1 MSQLASHGMMT
12 MTAIYEQHDAAFK
25 NVSAYIVLKGD
36 KVVAKVAFKFGG
48 AVTAYVHWI
57 GLEMTKGR
65 AGGGGYDRQS
75 AAVAYAARKI
85 PEAPFVTMA
94 DAQERG
100 NRDAFLKAAR
110 ADGGQHWDGALRD
123 AGFTVIQAI

>member
-1 MSQLASHGMMT
+1 MT
-12 MTAIYEQHDAAFK
+12 KIYEQHDAAFRT
-25 NVSAYIVLKGD
+25 VSAYVILKGD

-57 GLEMTKGR
+57 GIEMTKGR

-85 PEAPFVTMA
+85 PEASYATTA

-110 ADGGQHWDGALRD
+110 ADEGKHWDDAVRD
-123 AGFTVIQAI
+123 AGFTVIQAV

>member
-1 MSQLASHGMMT
+1 MT
-12 MTAIYEQHDAAFK
+12 KIYDQHDAAFRS
-25 NVSAYIVLKGD
+25 VAAYVVLKGD

-48 AVTAYVHWI
+48 AVTAYVHWF
-57 GLEMTKGR
+57 GVEMTKGQ

-75 AAVAYAARKI
+75 AAVVAAARKI
-85 PEAPFVTMA
+85 PEAPYVTTA

-123 AGFTVIQAI
+123 AGFTVIQAV